1 MKAPLGFYTN
11 IKNGYTTLKKAKENQ
26 GKFKDD
32 LNLIL
37 RGKPKHKS
45 EDQKSTTENRKK
57 LYRGW
62 EKVINLFDD
71 YFIILSE
78 AKYKAEHG
86 EGLKILPL
94 KQMLQILSTAL
105 ALVKTGKVSENLLNN
120 Y

>member
-1 MKAPLGFYTN
+1 M
-11 IKNGYTTLKKAKENQ
+11 
-26 GKFKDD
+26 
-32 LNLIL
+32 
-37 RGKPKHKS
+37 
-45 EDQKSTTENRKK
+45 
-57 LYRGW
+57 
-62 EKVINLFDD
+62 FDD